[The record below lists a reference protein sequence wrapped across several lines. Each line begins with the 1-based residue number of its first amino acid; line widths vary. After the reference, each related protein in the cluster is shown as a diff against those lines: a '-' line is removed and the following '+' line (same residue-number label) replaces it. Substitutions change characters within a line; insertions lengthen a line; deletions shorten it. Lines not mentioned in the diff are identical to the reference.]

1 MNFQGKEIKSC
12 SDDQEPEMSFKA
24 PVMRLY
30 HYKEFKNG
38 SAKIEVKSKVLILFF
53 NQQFYQILVGL
64 HRKGNVCSAPV
75 ANQWLVC

>member
-1 MNFQGKEIKSC
+1 MNFQDKEIKSC

-38 SAKIEVKSKVLILFF
+38 SAKIEVKSKVLILLF
-53 NQQFYQILVGL
+53 NLQ
-64 HRKGNVCSAPV
+64 
-75 ANQWLVC
+75 